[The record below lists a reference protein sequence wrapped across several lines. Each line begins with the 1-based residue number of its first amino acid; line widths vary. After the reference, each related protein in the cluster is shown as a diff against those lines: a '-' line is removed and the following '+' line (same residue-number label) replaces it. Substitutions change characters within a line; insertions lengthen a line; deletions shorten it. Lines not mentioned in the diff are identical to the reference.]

1 MTKGDTVE
9 PNDTLTEWLRANPS
23 APEVDRAICTRLIE
37 SHDMHKAWPRL
48 LKACE
53 SPVQIVS
60 MTAKSYQSATQD
72 VLRLPSTDEQE
83 SITSVRTAAT
93 KLLQALQGAQLLDRG
108 APLMDMGSEQIWV
121 AWTANCADGL
131 ENTSPSGFPVLGLP
145 DLLRILDQQC
155 AELLDRTPT
164 KSITRKRNDNDTETV
179 RAFLRHLAW
188 DFSQKF
194 GGKMPATLARIAN
207 AVFNIKDPLGDDEVR
222 KILRDSPLKGR
233 NKGA

>member
-9 PNDTLTEWLRANPS
+9 PNDTLTEWLRTCSPTLG
-23 APEVDRAICTRLIE
+23 VDREICTRLIA
-37 SHDMHKAWPRL
+37 SPDMHTAWPSL
-48 LKACE
+48 LKAGA
-53 SPVQIVS
+53 SPMQILN
-60 MTAKSYQSATQD
+60 MTLKSYQSARLD
-72 VLRLPSTDEQE
+72 ARRLPNIAEKK
-83 SITSVRTAAT
+83 SIKDVRKAAT